1 MTGAG
6 FWLWRMRSGRTQ
18 NAAAEA
24 LGWGLSQLR
33 RAERRPDDE
42 VPRTVELACA
52 ALDAEAAGAAG
63 SALTMFKAASL
74 HASLVGHRR
83 GCTVQMTISVAGL
96 TVTAVTPQR
105 SHAVA
110 VGFPELAPARVAV
123 LEAAIEE
130 AAAVATDPP
139 ARPAPEGRDAP

>member
-6 FWLWRMRSGRTQ
+6 FWLWRMRSGRAQ
-18 NAAAEA
+18 NAAADA
-24 LGWGLSQLR
+24 LGWGLRQLQA
-33 RAERRPDDE
+33 AERRPDRE
-42 VPRTVELACA
+42 VPRTVALACA

-74 HASLVGHRR
+74 HASLAGRR
-83 GCTVQMTISVAGL
+83 RDCTVQMTISVAGL

-110 VGFPELAPARVAV
+110 IGFADLAPARVTV
-123 LEAAIEE
+123 IEQAIDE
-130 AAAVATDPP
+130 AVAIVTSPP
-139 ARPAPEGRDAP
+139 ARHVPGDGEPS

>member
-24 LGWGLSQLR
+24 LGWSLRQLR
-33 RAERRPDDE
+33 AAERRPDAE
-42 VPRTVELACA
+42 VPRTVALACA
-52 ALDAEAAGAAG
+52 ALDAEEAGAAG
-63 SALTMFKAASL
+63 AALTMFKAASL
-74 HASLVGHRR
+74 HASLVGRRR

-110 VGFPELAPARVAV
+110 IGFPDLAPARVAV
-123 LEAAIEE
+123 LEAAIDE
-130 AAAVATDPP
+130 AVAIATS
-139 ARPAPEGRDAP
+139 RPRDMSDNGEPS

>member
-1 MTGAG
+1 MTGAE
-6 FWLWRMRSGRTQ
+6 FWLWRMRSGRAQ

-24 LGWGLSQLR
+24 LGWGLRALR
-33 RAERRPDDE
+33 SAEQKPDAE
-42 VPRTVELACA
+42 IPRTVALACA

-74 HASLVGHRR
+74 HASLVGRRR

-96 TVTAVTPQR
+96 TITAVTSQR

-110 VGFPELAPARVAV
+110 VGFSDLAPARVTV
-123 LEAAIEE
+123 LEAAIDE
-130 AAAVATDPP
+130 AVATATNAAP
-139 ARPAPEGRDAP
+139 A